1 MLMSTY
7 PLGRRPKRPFSYCNE
22 VMTGF
27 EYTAAIGMLYEGQTK
42 NGLRCIEAI
51 RERYDGLRRS
61 PFDEAECGH
70 HYARAMASWAAVL
83 CLTGFQYSAV
93 EQSMQFAAV
102 EGRHFWSNGYAWGT
116 CEIAAV
122 ADGYRVKLSV
132 TEGSVCLQR
141 FSLGDAGEK
150 KLRKPRT
157 IEAGKSATWTI
168 KKASGN
174 DRRV

>member
-1 MLMSTY
+1 
-7 PLGRRPKRPFSYCNE
+7 
-22 VMTGF
+22 
-27 EYTAAIGMLYEGQTK
+27 
-42 NGLRCIEAI
+42 
-51 RERYDGLRRS
+51 
-61 PFDEAECGH
+61 
-70 HYARAMASWAAVL
+70 
-83 CLTGFQYSAV
+83 
-93 EQSMQFAAV
+93 MQFAAV

-168 KKASGN
+168 KTGA
-174 DRRV
+174 